1 MVQADM
7 LLTQDHIDTY
17 TASGHWKNRLLTDY
31 LDDAV
36 AARPHHVA
44 SIDSAGQLTYA
55 QLADQVDVAAYA
67 LDAAGIGPGD
77 VIGIQLPN
85 WNEWLITHLAALRV
99 GAITNPL
106 IPIYRDREIGF
117 MADKAEVNVLFVPGD
132 FRNYDYVAMVERLR
146 QKLPTLHKTVVV
158 RAGSSFG
165 DSDFYTGWKD
175 FLATGRNQRDTA
187 PKDFTSQRPSPNELS
202 LIMFTSGTTGS
213 PKGVMHTQN
222 SVLAAGLPW
231 PDKLGMDETTVVHMA
246 STFGHLTGYLFG
258 VCLPIMLGG
267 TGVFQDIWDANE
279 FARLTEAHGINHTS
293 AATPFLH
300 DVLQAEGIK
309 RHDMNSLKRFACM
322 GAPIPRHYGTE
333 AKTKLPEMVMFG
345 GWGQTEC
352 GLSSF
357 GHPDDPEEKIFTTD
371 GRPLDGM
378 EIRIVDFDGTEVP
391 AGTEGRIQ
399 IKGPFLFH
407 GYLGQLD
414 KTREEFDGEYFD
426 TGDLGSLDEDGY
438 LSLAGRTKDI
448 IVRGG
453 ENIPVAY
460 VENVLYEH
468 SDLEALAVVAIPHER
483 LQETAAVAVVM
494 AEGADPLTRET
505 MREYLEAKGVAKQYW
520 PERVVVVEDL
530 PRTPSGKIQKYLIRK
545 QLMETP
551 GLAAE
556 RTL

>member
-1 MVQADM
+1 MAHHDM
-7 LLTQDHIDTY
+7 LLTQAHIDRY

-36 AARPHHVA
+36 ATSPERIA
-44 SIDSAGQLTYA
+44 SVDSAGELTYA
-55 QLADQVDVAAYA
+55 QLADQVELATYA
-67 LDAAGIGPGD
+67 LDAAGVGPGD
-77 VIGIQLPN
+77 VVGIQLPN
-85 WNEWLITHLAALRV
+85 WHEWLVIHLAALRV
-99 GAITNPL
+99 GAVTNPL

-117 MADKAEVNVLFVPGD
+117 MAEKAEVKVLFVPGD

-146 QKLPTLHKTVVV
+146 STLPKLERTIIV
-158 RAGSSFG
+158 RP
-165 DSDFYTGWKD
+165 DSVPDDEFYTGWED
-175 FLATGRNQRDTA
+175 FLNAGRRQRQTA
-187 PKDFTSQRPSPNELS
+187 PKDFTAQRLSPNALS

-222 SVLAAGLPW
+222 SVLAAALPW
-231 PDKLGMDETTVVHMA
+231 PDRLGMDETSVVHMA

-267 TGVFQDIWDANE
+267 TGVFQDIWDPNE
-279 FARLTEAHGINHTS
+279 FARLTEEYGINHTS

-300 DVLQAEGIK
+300 DVLQAEGI
-309 RHDMNSLKRFACM
+309 RRYDMSSLKRFACM

-333 AKTKLPEMVMFG
+333 AKERLPDMVMFG

-378 EIRIVDFDGTEVP
+378 DIRIVDFDGQELP
-391 AGTEGRIQ
+391 AGEEGRIQ

-426 TGDLGSLDEDGY
+426 TGDLGTLDADGY

-468 SDLEALAVVAIPHER
+468 PDLEALAVVAVPHER
-483 LQETAAVAVVM
+483 LQETAAVTVVM
-494 AEGADPLTRET
+494 AEGAEPLTLAS
-505 MREYLEAKGVAKQYW
+505 MRQYLEAKGVAKQYW
-520 PERVVVVEDL
+520 PEHVAVVDEL
-530 PRTPSGKIQKYLIRK
+530 PRTPSGKIQKFLIRK
-545 QLMETP
+545 QL
-551 GLAAE
+551 LADLGVSEEA
-556 RTL
+556 TT

>member
-1 MVQADM
+1 MAQYDM
-7 LLTQDHIDTY
+7 LLTQEHIDTY

-31 LDDAV
+31 LDAAV
-36 AARPHHVA
+36 EARPDQTA
-44 SIDSAGQLTYA
+44 SIDSAGQFTYA
-55 QLADQVDVAAYA
+55 QLADQVDLTAHA
-67 LDAAGIGPGD
+67 LDAAGVGPGD

-85 WNEWLITHLAALRV
+85 WNEWIVVHLAALRV

-117 MADKAEVNVLFVPGD
+117 MAEKAEVKVLFVPGD

-146 QKLPTLHKTVVV
+146 EKLPKLTKTVIT
-158 RAGSSFG
+158 RAHSTP
-165 DSDFYTGWKD
+165 DDTDFYADWDD
-175 FLATGRNQRDTA
+175 FIASGRHQRDTG
-187 PKDFTSQRPSPNELS
+187 PKDFTAQRPSPNDLS

-222 SVLAAGLPW
+222 SVLAAALPW

-267 TGVFQDIWDANE
+267 TGVFQDVWDANE
-279 FARLTEAHGINHTS
+279 FARLTETHGVNHTS

-300 DVLQAEGIK
+300 DLLQSEGIK
-309 RHDMNSLKRFACM
+309 RHDMSSLKRFACM

-333 AKTKLPEMVMFG
+333 TKDKLPGMAMLG

-357 GHPDDPEEKIFTTD
+357 GHPEDPDEKIFTTD

-378 EIRIVDFDGTEVP
+378 DIRILDFDGTEAP
-391 AGTEGRIQ
+391 ADTEGRIQ

-426 TGDLGSLDEDGY
+426 TGDLGSIDEDGY

-468 SDLEALAVVAIPHER
+468 PELEALAVVAIPHDR

-494 AEGADPLTRET
+494 TEGAEPLTLET
-505 MREYLEAKGVAKQYW
+505 MQEYLEAKGVAKQYW
-520 PERVVVVEDL
+520 PEQVVVADEL

-545 QLMETP
+545 QLLATT
-551 GLAAE
+551 GL
-556 RTL
+556 

>member
-1 MVQADM
+1 MAHHDM
-7 LLTQDHIDTY
+7 LLTQEQIDTY

-31 LDDAV
+31 LDTAV
-36 AARPHHVA
+36 AARPDQVA

-55 QLADQVDVAAYA
+55 QLAEQVDLAAHA
-67 LDAAGIGPGD
+67 LDAAGVGPGD

-85 WNEWLITHLAALRV
+85 WSEWLVAHLAALRV

-117 MADKAEVNVLFVPGD
+117 MAEKADVQVLFVPGD

-146 QKLPTLHKTVVV
+146 DKLPKLTKTVVV
-158 RAGSSFG
+158 RPENTF
-165 DSDFYTGWKD
+165 DDTDFFSGWDD
-175 FLATGRNQRDTA
+175 FLESGRRHRAAA
-187 PKDFTSQRPSPNELS
+187 PKDFTDQRPSPNELS

-222 SVLAAGLPW
+222 SVLAAALPW

-267 TGVFQDIWDANE
+267 TGVFQDVWDANE

-300 DVLQAEGIK
+300 DLLQSDGITH
-309 RHDMNSLKRFACM
+309 HDMSSLQRFACM

-333 AKTKLPEMVMFG
+333 TKDKLPGMAMLG

-357 GHPDDPEEKIFTTD
+357 GHPQDPEEKIFTTD

-378 EIRIVDFDGTEVP
+378 DIRIVDFDGAQAP

-426 TGDLGSLDEDGY
+426 TGDLGSIDDDGY

-468 SDLEALAVVAIPHER
+468 PELEALAVVAIPHER

-494 AEGADPLTRET
+494 TEGAEPLTLEA
-505 MREYLEAKGVAKQYW
+505 MQAYLEAKGVAKQYW
-520 PERVVVVEDL
+520 PERVVVAEDL

-545 QLMETP
+545 QLI
-551 GLAAE
+551 AA
-556 RTL
+556 TGQ